1 MKIAVIGDYDQNRPS
16 HLATHKAVQHTAAS
30 LSKEL
35 FVQWI
40 PTKALE
46 ADDNLAQL
54 RDFDG
59 VWGAPG
65 VPDSSL
71 GVINGIQVARETSI
85 PYLGT

>member
-1 MKIAVIGDYDQNRPS
+1 MKIAVIGDYDQSRPS
-16 HLATHKAVQHTAAS
+16 HLATYMAVQHTAAS

-40 PTKALE
+40 PTKSLE

-65 VPDSSL
+65 VILTYLSN
-71 GVINGIQVARETSI
+71 INPVSK
-85 PYLGT
+85 L